1 MLHYCVACFLPA
13 ALLDW
18 PSCVQLGVRSTRH
31 PGLTVVKK
39 GWLEK
44 KGGDTELLA
53 DGTLAKHRNLKR
65 GGRRTW
71 TRVSCVLLSNG
82 VLLYYKGEAE
92 TSDNYRGCLV
102 IGPGST
108 ATEVSERA
116 SEADSLQF
124 VVSASH
130 AGAAS
135 ATGESTKPS
144 LLLRAANDTDSKT
157 RLRSL
162 AGVRQ
167 VSARV
172 LGAAIAGASWIATVS
187 AATRAGGLAEGVPP
201 PSSR

>member
-1 MLHYCVACFLPA
+1 MPLWLIDCHV
-13 ALLDW
+13 
-18 PSCVQLGVRSTRH
+18 SQLGVRSTRH

-82 VLLYYKGEAE
+82 VLLYYKSEAE

-157 RLRSL
+157 RLRLL

-167 VSARV
+167 VSTRV
-172 LGAAIAGASWIATVS
+172 LAIAGASWIATVS
-187 AATRAGGLAEGVPP
+187 AATRAGGLSEGVPP

>member
-1 MLHYCVACFLPA
+1 M
-13 ALLDW
+13 
-18 PSCVQLGVRSTRH
+18 
-31 PGLTVVKK
+31 
-39 GWLEK
+39 
-44 KGGDTELLA
+44 
-53 DGTLAKHRNLKR
+53 
-65 GGRRTW
+65 
-71 TRVSCVLLSNG
+71 
-82 VLLYYKGEAE
+82 
-92 TSDNYRGCLV
+92 
-102 IGPGST
+102 
-108 ATEVSERA
+108 TEVSERA

-167 VSARV
+167 VSTRV
-172 LGAAIAGASWIATVS
+172 LAIAGASWIATVS
-187 AATRAGGLAEGVPP
+187 AATRAGGLSEGVPP